1 LQNPRP
7 KPGFK
12 AWRLFAAMSAAVA
25 LGFAAIGL
33 YAWREFAEADLG
45 PDGYL
50 AFILGAGGTA
60 VIAIGLMV
68 LLFFSAH
75 RGHDEDIGKPN
86 KRRDP

>member
-1 LQNPRP
+1 LQDPQP

-12 AWRLFAAMSAAVA
+12 PWRVFAGMSAGVA

-33 YAWREFAEADLG
+33 YAWREFADVDLG

-50 AFILGAGGTA
+50 AFVLGAAGTA
-60 VIAIGLMV
+60 AVAIGLMV

-75 RGHDEDIGKPN
+75 RGHDEDIGKPG
-86 KRRDP
+86 KRRGS